1 VLRYVVRRVLTM
13 LPTLLLVSVV
23 TFLLAHLMP
32 GDPVLAFLGETA
44 PRDQVAYE
52 AMRRQ
57 LGLDQPVAVQYLRW
71 MEQVARGNLGT
82 SVRSQTPVAFELVQR
97 LPVTLELTAL
107 GMLIAAAVAVP
118 LGVVAAAR
126 RSRPL
131 RILATAGTTG
141 GLAMP
146 DFWLGILMIYLFA
159 VALRLLPASGFTS
172 LVSDPVGN
180 LQAMALPALTLG
192 LGQAAILMR
201 QVHSATAEVLHHEY
215 VTTARAKGLSE
226 WRVVRR
232 HALRNALIP
241 VVTIFGL
248 QTGRVFGAA
257 VVVETVFALPGLA
270 RLAVDSAAFRDYSAL
285 QGAILTFA
293 LAVLVTNLL
302 TDLVCGA
309 VDPRIRH
316 R

>member
-1 VLRYVVRRVLTM
+1 
-13 LPTLLLVSVV
+13 
-23 TFLLAHLMP
+23 
-32 GDPVLAFLGETA
+32 
-44 PRDQVAYE
+44 
-52 AMRRQ
+52 
-57 LGLDQPVAVQYLRW
+57 
-71 MEQVARGNLGT
+71 
-82 SVRSQTPVAFELVQR
+82 
-97 LPVTLELTAL
+97 
-107 GMLIAAAVAVP
+107 MLIAAAVAVP

-131 RILATAGTTG
+131 RVLATVGTTG

-146 DFWLGILMIYLFA
+146 DFWLGILLIYLFA

-172 LVSDPVGN
+172 LAADPVAN

-201 QVHSATAEVLHHEY
+201 QVHSAMADVLHREY

-226 WRVVRR
+226 WLVVRR

-241 VVTIFGL
+241 VITIFGL

-293 LAVLVTNLL
+293 AAVLVTNLL